1 MEATKEE
8 VMKEVDQMMKELK
21 EEDLH
26 KVKGV
31 IVGIQLAR
39 DVEKAAG

>member
-8 VMKEVDQMMKELK
+8 AMKEAAEMMKQLK
-21 EEDLH
+21 EEDLQ
-26 KVKGV
+26 KLKGV

-39 DVEKAAG
+39 EMENVAV